1 ATAVRL
7 EPEQRFVLHGVSW
20 QTYNALVDDLES
32 SAVRL
37 TYDRGKLELMSPS
50 QDHERLKTL
59 IGRIVEM
66 FTEEFDISLQSGGST
81 TWRKEDLDRGLEADE
96 CYYIQHEPQICD
108 RDVIDL
114 SRDPP
119 PDLAVEVEISRS
131 ILDKFSVYAALR
143 VPEIW
148 RYDGDS
154 LRVFLLQSDGTYAES
169 SQSLNLPQL
178 APEQVAHFLALRA
191 QKRETEWART
201 FRRWVIEL
209 KSGGGASGAG

>member
-1 ATAVRL
+1 MATAVRL
-7 EPEQRFVLHGVSW
+7 QPEQRFVLHGVSW
-20 QTYNALVDDLES
+20 QTYNALLDDLES

-37 TYDRGKLELMSPS
+37 TYDRGILELMSPS
-50 QDHERLKTL
+50 QDHERFKTL
-59 IGRIVEM
+59 IGRVIEM
-66 FTEEFDISLQSGGST
+66 FTEELDIPLQSGGST

-108 RDVIDL
+108 RDLIDL
-114 SRDPP
+114 SVDPP

-131 ILDKFSVYAALR
+131 LLEKFAVYAALR

-154 LRVFLLQSDGTYAES
+154 LRVFLLQSDGSYSES
-169 SQSLNLPQL
+169 NHSLNLPQL
-178 APEQVAHFLALRA
+178 APQQVAHFLALRA
-191 QKRETEWART
+191 EKRETEWARI

-209 KSGGGASGAG
+209 KSRGDA

>member
-1 ATAVRL
+1 MATAVRL
-7 EPEQRFVLHGVSW
+7 QPEQRFMLHGVSW
-20 QTYNALVDDLES
+20 QTYNALLDELES

-37 TYDRGKLELMSPS
+37 TYDRGSLELMSPS
-50 QDHERLKTL
+50 QDHERFKTL
-59 IGRIVEM
+59 IGRMIEM
-66 FTEEFDISLQSGGST
+66 FTEELDIPLQSGGST

-96 CYYIQHEPQICD
+96 CYYILHEPQICD

-131 ILDKFSVYAALR
+131 LLDKFAIYAALR

-154 LRVFLLQSDGTYAES
+154 LRVFRLQSDGSYAES
-169 SQSLNLPQL
+169 NQSLNLPRL
-178 APEQVAHFLALRA
+178 EPAQVAHFLALRA
-191 QKRETEWART
+191 ENRETEWARM

-209 KSGGGASGAG
+209 KSGGDV